1 LLINQSNYDYS
12 KEKNILNSNN
22 DETPNEV
29 KNTDRRRRN
38 FKYNNNP
45 LKKTEF
51 NKKKNNVMN
60 MENNFSSNRN
70 NLYTRTI
77 KNKNTEE
84 YPLENVNMERMEYSF
99 NVFEIIGVSFFKCC
113 LSKKLSLKYKLNEKA
128 NEFLYNKLDISLY
141 VRNMILL
148 DIINKTL
155 LEDNMNSIINFVS
168 RPIFSINKNKENEF
182 ESLYQ
187 TYNNGEFDKFFN
199 ELNELARKS
208 DKKSMEKKFI
218 NISNKQLKELI

>member
-1 LLINQSNYDYS
+1 MQNEIM
-12 KEKNILNSNN
+12 NS
-22 DETPNEV
+22 
-29 KNTDRRRRN
+29 DRRWIN
-38 FKYNNNP
+38 SKYNNNS
-45 LKKTEF
+45 LKKTES
-51 NKKKNNVMN
+51 NKEKNNVMN
-60 MENNFSSNRN
+60 MEKNFYSNGIY
-70 NLYTRTI
+70 LYTRKIENKIT
-77 KNKNTEE
+77 KKNT
-84 YPLENVNMERMEYSF
+84 LENVNTEKTEYSF

-113 LSKKLSLKYKLNEKA
+113 LSKKLSLKHKLNEKA

-187 TYNNGEFDKFFN
+187 TYNDAEFDKFSN
-199 ELNELARKS
+199 ELYELARKPN
-208 DKKSMEKKFI
+208 KKLMEMKLI
-218 NISNKQLKELI
+218 NISNKQLKKFI